1 MRKTLFIIILI
12 IPVFTVGCD
21 DTTSSFDETVPQF
34 FTLTTNVT
42 PDAGGTV
49 IPSDESFPADSQIE
63 IEAVPSEGW
72 IFLGWEGDLVGSRNP
87 ESILMDSDKF
97 ITARFLESEFNLN
110 IEVNG
115 NGSVRIEEIQENS
128 KTTGNEVA
136 GKAYDHNTGTLPD
149 TTAENINTSELFTND
164 DGSNE
169 KFSTHNSNTL
179 QADNNLVKS
188 VRTVR
193 LIAEPSEGWEFVR
206 WEEDLTGNENP
217 AIVEVDRDKSIV
229 AVFEQEGSISF
240 LLNVG
245 IQGEGTVD
253 LDPDKETYEEGEEV
267 TLTAEPAEGWAFSE
281 WQEDLTGSDN
291 PAILVMDSDKSVTAV
306 FESLTSNLSI
316 NVTVQPTNTTAGE
329 VISPAPTVEVTGFK
343 NTPLGGIEVTVSEQ
357 GGLDFDSG
365 TLIITTESNGVAEF
379 NDLVITQTGSY
390 RLVFSVDGTGEVT
403 SDRFIVNS
411 ASGDPSQTVANV
423 PENGTAGEPTEIAIT
438 IEDPFGNR
446 VEEAAGDLS
455 ISVSGANDI
464 NNVSP
469 VSDDGNGVYSA
480 SYTPKNTGIEQIT
493 IRLYGTQISGSPFN
507 SIVEPGPAAEFTFDT
522 ISSPQRAGESFSITI
537 NALDAGGNDATGFSE
552 STNLSTTAG
561 IITPESVSFSNG
573 VATVDVFVTQAGT
586 GQTITADNGSI
597 SGTSGEFTVEAG
609 PPESIIV
616 ITHPGQ
622 STAGEPITGPPTT
635 EIKDLFENP
644 IKGVDVTV
652 SLGGGTGF
660 DSGNQTVTTGN
671 DGQASFDDLVIRKA
685 DRYSLLFIGAG
696 LDVSSNPFEVTSADG
711 EPGQTT
717 ARVPNGSVGE
727 PTRITIT
734 VEDQFGNRVEGIAD
748 NLSVSVSGINED
760 AEVEPINDDG
770 NGVYT
775 TSYTPT
781 TSTFLF
787 FGPDEIIIQLNGEDI
802 NGSPFTSNVFP

>member
-1 MRKTLFIIILI
+1 MRKTLFIIALI
-12 IPVFTVGCD
+12 IFVYTVGCE
-21 DTTSSFDETVPQF
+21 DTTSPFDETVPQF

-42 PDAGGTV
+42 PDEGGTV
-49 IPSDESFPADSQIE
+49 IPSDDTFPADTQIE
-63 IEAVPSEGW
+63 VEALPSEGW
-72 IFLGWEGDLVGSRNP
+72 IFIGWEGDLESSRNP

-97 ITARFLESEFNLN
+97 ITSRFLESEFNLN

-115 NGSVRIEEIQENS
+115 NGSVRVEEIQENS
-128 KTTGNEVA
+128 KTTDNDVP
-136 GKAYDHNTGTLPD
+136 GKAHDHKTGTIPD

-164 DGSNE
+164 DGPSE
-169 KFSTHNSNTL
+169 KFSTHNSTL
-179 QADNNLVKS
+179 QAGNNLVKP

-217 AIVEVDRDKSIV
+217 AIVEIDRDKTIV
-229 AVFEQEGSISF
+229 AVFQQEGSITFS
-240 LLNVG
+240 LSAG

-253 LDPDKETYEEGEEV
+253 LNPDKEMYEEAEEV

-329 VISPAPTVEVTGFK
+329 VISPAPTVVVTGFE
-343 NTPLGGIEVTVSEQ
+343 NTPLGEIEVTVSEL

-365 TLIITTESNGVAEF
+365 TLTVTTNSNGVAEF
-379 NDLVITQTGSY
+379 EDLVINRSGSY
-390 RLVFSVDGTGEVT
+390 RLVFSVDGAGQIT
-403 SDRFIVNS
+403 SDRFTINS
-411 ASGDPSQTVANV
+411 ANGDPSQTVADV
-423 PENGTAGEPTEIAIT
+423 PENGTAGEPSEIT
-438 IEDPFGNR
+438 ITVEDPFGNG
-446 VEEAAGDLS
+446 VEEAADGLS

-469 VSDDGNGVYSA
+469 VKDDGNGVYSA
-480 SYTPKNTGIEQIT
+480 SYTPQKTGLDQIN
-493 IRLYGTQISGSPFN
+493 IRLNGTQVNGSPFN
-507 SIVEPGPAAEFTFDT
+507 STVEPGPAAEFTFNT
-522 ISSPQRAGESFSITI
+522 ISSPQTAGESFSITI
-537 NALDAGGNDATGFSE
+537 NALDAGGNEATGFSE
-552 STNLSTTAG
+552 TANLSTTAG

-573 VATVDVFVTQAGT
+573 VATQDVSVTQAGA

-597 SGTSGEFTVEAG
+597 NGTSGRFTVEAG

-622 STAGEPITGPPTT
+622 STAGQPITGPPTT
-635 EIKDLFENP
+635 EITDSFENP
-644 IKGVDVTV
+644 VEGVDVTV
-652 SLGGGTGF
+652 SLGSGTGF

-671 DGQASFDDLVIRKA
+671 DGQALFEDLVINKA
-685 DRYSLLFIGAG
+685 DRYSLLFNGAG

-734 VEDQFGNRVEGIAD
+734 VEDQFGNRVEGAAD
-748 NLSVSVSGINED
+748 NLSVSVSGVNED
-760 AEVEPINDDG
+760 AEVEPIIDDG

-781 TSTFLF
+781 TPTFLF
-787 FGPDEIIIQLNGEDI
+787 FGPDEIIIQLNGEGI
-802 NGSPFTSNVFP
+802 KGSPFTSRVFP